1 MWLGIPC
8 PLSCLMTGGPGAHPM
23 SIGSTWHFLTPIS
36 LSFWLRLPLQL
47 LWRCAWTWGALF
59 SRATAGPSHL
69 SPFCWL
75 QCIFLSPLGRFS
87 LLSGV
92 FPTVYFFLLWSSA
105 LGAQLLHPLWFLLH
119 QLFSISCRVIWPNF
133 SRFCLLSFLPMDF
146 FNPPPGFL
154 QDVLAFAAAF
164 LQGLAFIAT
173 PFPFCKGWAFIA
185 FPMRRHRVLRGLGFE
200 PKWLLS
206 FLFGFKKISQKT
218 NLVKSGEIMFWP
230 DLTRFWPDLT
240 RLEKMKKIE
249 QFGKYC
255 TNLIWEV
262 PLWWFTFFS
271 KVITLRNT
279 LHNML
284 FYQNLSHY
292 GFVTV
297 GLSFGT
303 TIANHVHQEEQHIS
317 TLNLLGTPH
326 IFHLSW

>member
-59 SRATAGPSHL
+59 LRATAGPSHL

-119 QLFSISCRVIWPNF
+119 QLFSISLAGSSDPI
-133 SRFCLLSFLPMDF
+133 S
-146 FNPPPGFL
+146 PGFVCSAFCQWIFSIHPQAFCKMFWPLL
-154 QDVLAFAAAF
+154 Q
-164 LQGLAFIAT
+164 
-173 PFPFCKGWAFIA
+173 PFCKAW
-185 FPMRRHRVLRGLGFE
+185 LSLQ
-200 PKWLLS
+200 LLS
-206 FLFGFKKISQKT
+206 LFARAGLSLLSPWEDTGYCEVWVLSQNDSCHFCLVLKKYHKKQIWS

-240 RLEKMKKIE
+240 RLEKMKKHLNNLENIVPIW
-249 QFGKYC
+249 FGKFHC
-255 TNLIWEV
+255 GDW
-262 PLWWFTFFS
+262 PFFQR
-271 KVITLRNT
+271 L
-279 LHNML
+279 
-284 FYQNLSHY
+284 
-292 GFVTV
+292 
-297 GLSFGT
+297 
-303 TIANHVHQEEQHIS
+303 
-317 TLNLLGTPH
+317 
-326 IFHLSW
+326 